1 MLIFFK
7 LLLIISLLAIA
18 YQDSK
23 ERKVSLWLLMVAF
36 FLTGG
41 LHYHHSVEVLFWY
54 SIFLNI
60 GIVILIITI
69 LLIYARLKLKQG
81 LEKAFGFGDLLF
93 FLVIAV
99 GFPTVSFIIL
109 FSFSLIF
116 SLIIVVTLKKKYRF
130 KTVPLAGLQ
139 ALFFS
144 FIFLINWA
152 FGLVNLYQ

>member
-60 GIVILIITI
+60 GIVILIIAI
-69 LLIYARLKLKQG
+69 LFIYARLKLKQG
-81 LEKAFGFGDLLF
+81 LEKAFG
-93 FLVIAV
+93 
-99 GFPTVSFIIL
+99 
-109 FSFSLIF
+109 
-116 SLIIVVTLKKKYRF
+116 
-130 KTVPLAGLQ
+130 
-139 ALFFS
+139 
-144 FIFLINWA
+144 
-152 FGLVNLYQ
+152 